1 MRFFLRF
8 IIFISAVILV
18 SACSSQPK
26 RLVSVTVPV
35 AKKQDAPMPDE
46 KYIDVDFSR
55 MLSSNAAYSNNV
67 MPVRSVRPM
76 LSRVLLSPNLVF
88 EASRSSVTEAT
99 TTGPVVDNKGTMSH
113 SVTVGSQVTPA
124 LSSALLNYMQSKGS
138 ELIAPAVI
146 RDLDEYWCGRKDV
159 SCPQVTW
166 VERLLM
172 MSKSKDEKI
181 KSIRPTSAF
190 AVRALQETEMQMSL
204 VVQFDKVNN
213 KLVVKPRT
221 YESEPSVCSNISL
234 KTPAVYF
241 SVELLNANNGGIV
254 ARIDEM
260 KGPKLAGNLLKNVKQ
275 TSWVANRNTAYAA
288 ITRNSN
294 GSEAPDYSSA
304 YQYISGWRQ
313 ENELCKSISEA
324 YADIRAK
331 TASSMNTNLIAKQLF
346 ESSLERLYR

>member
-1 MRFFLRF
+1 MRFFVRLIILISIAGF
-8 IIFISAVILV
+8 I
-18 SACSSQPK
+18 SACSSRPSK
-26 RLVSVTVPV
+26 SYSVNVPV
-35 AKKQDAPMPDE
+35 AKKQDAPMPEE

-88 EASRSSVTEAT
+88 EASRSSVSEAT
-99 TTGPVVDNKGTMSH
+99 TTGPVIDNKGTMTR

-138 ELIAPAVI
+138 ELIAPAII

-190 AVRALQETEMQMSL
+190 AVRALRETEMQMSL

-221 YESEPSVCSNISL
+221 YESEPSICSNIKL

-241 SVELLNANNGGIV
+241 SVELLNAKNGGIV

-260 KGPKLAGNLLKNVKQ
+260 KGPKLVGKLLKNVKQ
-275 TSWVANRNTAYAA
+275 TSWAANRKTDYAA
-288 ITRNSN
+288 ITRSSN
-294 GSEAPDYSSA
+294 GSESPDYSSA
-304 YQYISGWRQ
+304 YQYVSGWNQ
-313 ENELCKSISEA
+313 QNVLCKNISEA
-324 YADIRAK
+324 YSDIRAE
-331 TASSMNTNLIAKQLF
+331 TASSMNSGLIAKQLF
-346 ESSLERLYR
+346 ESSLSRLYR